1 MGRSPC
7 GIEVKEVM
15 LRKLT
20 IAFGLLLASA
30 AVAESVDKSID
41 AAPDGHV
48 DISNT
53 AGSIEVYGWSN
64 NRVEVTGELGGNVEE
79 LILDRDGDHVTVK
92 VKVPRS
98 SSRNIASDIIVR
110 LPAGSSIGVSGVS
123 ADIAVEDVLGE
134 QSLQSVSGDIETQ
147 AAEADIQVASV
158 SGDIE
163 VAGDGAN
170 TETRA
175 ESVSGDVFLSRLGGE
190 VGAEVVSGDVTVD
203 GGVYDRVGIETVN
216 GDLTF
221 QGELRKGGR
230 LDVESINGEVDIR
243 FSGDV
248 SAEFEI
254 ESFNG
259 QIDCCFGPDPRRTS
273 KYAPGWELSFTQG
286 DGDSSVTVSTLNGDI
301 EICN

>member
-64 NRVEVTGELGGNVEE
+64 NRVEE

-134 QSLQSVSGDIETQ
+134 QSLQSVSGGIETQ
-147 AAEADIQVASV
+147 AAEADIQVA
-158 SGDIE
+158 
-163 VAGDGAN
+163 GDGAN
-170 TETRA
+170 TESRA

-273 KYAPGWELSFTQG
+273 KYAPGWELSFTRG